1 MSAYSVPYFGSEEIV
16 RVPKDMLVEHVKKAY
31 AMFSRGE
38 AVNPPRQVFWVQDNW
53 WGVMSS
59 YLPGNGVS
67 VKVVNIIESN
77 RRRGLPTINGLV
89 SFFDENTGIP
99 LAIYD
104 APTLTAY
111 RTAAGSM
118 VSIQLLAPPE
128 PKVAAII
135 GCGYQA
141 SVHIEFMSELIPT
154 LQKIKLY
161 DTDTLRASRLAVK
174 ASKFFNKVEVA
185 DSPLRALE
193 DADIVLLA
201 TTARRPAINGEWL
214 DPPVHVVSI
223 GVMGPQHRELDDTTL
238 RLAELIVVDSLEAV
252 LEEVAD
258 LRVPLEKGIVE
269 RAKIVEIGKLVDEG
283 YQRGDGITV
292 FKSVG
297 LAVQDAA
304 AASLILELRRG

>member
-1 MSAYSVPYFGSEEIV
+1 MTTYSVPYFGPDEIV
-16 RVPKDMLVEHVKKAY
+16 RVPKDRLVERVKAAY
-31 AMFSRGE
+31 LAFSRGE
-38 AVNPPRQVFWVQDNW
+38 AVNPPRQVFWVQNNW

-67 VKVVNIIESN
+67 VKTVNIIESN
-77 RRRGLPTINGLV
+77 RKRGLPTINGLV
-89 SFFDENTGIP
+89 SLFDENTGIP

-118 VSIQLLAPPE
+118 VSIQLLATPD

-135 GCGYQA
+135 GCGYQ
-141 SVHIEFMSELIPT
+141 SSIHIEFMSEL
-154 LQKIKLY
+154 LSSLEKIKLY
-161 DTDTLRASRLAVK
+161 DTDPVRASKLAVK
-174 ASKFFNKVEVA
+174 ASKFFDKVEVS
-185 DSPLRALE
+185 DSPLKALE

-223 GVMGPQHRELDDTTL
+223 GVMGPQHRELDEATL
-238 RLAELIVVDSLEAV
+238 ELAELIVVDSLEAV

-258 LRVPLEKGIVE
+258 LRIPLEKGLIGRE
-269 RAKIVEIGKLVDEG
+269 KIVEIGKLVEED

-297 LAVQDAA
+297 IAVQDAA
-304 AASLILELRRG
+304 AASLILETRRS